1 MKKVYNLVAV
11 CGLSLLTIGAGA
23 QVTQKVT
30 KKSPTKI
37 KTAVSMAKH
46 MNHKPTGGGTN
57 VYAFLDYPY
66 SDSLLA
72 NQYTLGY
79 SGSPSLGQPGYIQ
92 DFNGRYG
99 MADTGTPGPTA
110 GNGNNTLIR
119 SAGVVFSQIIDAGS
133 NTTYSFY
140 NSSNPKFFNGVV
152 VDSLFIPIGQQNV
165 SGMNDTLIVQIN
177 GVTGNAPNATVLW
190 SQSIIQDT
198 GLSGKGKSWL
208 AGYELQLAP
217 NLSVNGPFAVTVQ
230 YFSGSNHR
238 DSCGFLYGFPTS
250 TCGGNSAFPDTTKI
264 GAGVAGVYKLNAALD
279 SIKGTVKLNANT
291 FLTGWQY
298 ISASKPAST
307 NPILTMPGKQT
318 YAYPTNTYLGG
329 DDYFGQQCTSGSNT
343 IVSSNGYQDM
353 AIFAELSVN
362 IDGVNT
368 INNNGLSVGQNYP
381 NPYNKTTNISY
392 SLTKSSDVVFTVSD
406 ITGRT
411 LINNTYSNSTP
422 GQHVISL
429 SATEFTPGVYFYTFD
444 VNGTTV
450 TKKMIITE

>member
-23 QVTQKVT
+23 QVTSKVT
-30 KKSPTKI
+30 KKSPTQMS
-37 KTAVSMAKH
+37 KTVPTARH
-46 MNHKPTGGGTN
+46 FNHKPTGAGTN

-66 SDSLLA
+66 SDSLIA

-92 DFNGRYG
+92 DFNTRYNLG
-99 MADTGTPGPTA
+99 DTGATA
-110 GNGNNTLIR
+110 TNNTLIH
-119 SAGVVFSQIIDAGS
+119 SASVVFDTILDAISG
-133 NTTYSFY
+133 NGYSYY
-140 NSSNPKFFNGVV
+140 NSTNPKFDNGVT

-165 SGMNDTLIVQIN
+165 SGMNDTLVVQIN
-177 GVTGNAPNATVLW
+177 GVTAGAPNATVLW
-190 SQSIIQDT
+190 SQTIIQDT
-198 GLSGKGKSWL
+198 GLSGKGKNWL
-208 AGYELQLAP
+208 YGYELQLNP
-217 NLSVNGPFAVTVQ
+217 NLAVNGPFAVTIQ
-230 YFSGSNHR
+230 YFSGVNHR

-250 TCGGNSAFPDTTKI
+250 TCSGNSAFPDTTKI
-264 GAGVAGVYKLNAALD
+264 GGKIGGVYKLNAGLD
-279 SIKGTVKLNANT
+279 SIKGKVSITANT

-298 ISASKPAST
+298 ISSAKPATTS
-307 NPILTMPGKQT
+307 PILTMPSKET

-353 AIFAELSVN
+353 AIFALVYAN
-362 IDGVNT
+362 IDGVNNV
-368 INNNGLSVGQNYP
+368 NNSGLSVGQNYP

-411 LINNTYSNSTP
+411 LVNNTYSNSTP

-429 SATEFTPGVYFYTFD
+429 NATDFTPGVYFYTFN
-444 VNGTTV
+444 VNGSVV
-450 TKKMIITE
+450 TKKMVISE